1 MKKAA
6 LSLATFF
13 ITAMVFIVPAHAAET
28 KMPSTMSLTVQQ
40 KKEIESLEKEILKKR
55 KHVISKYVEYGV
67 LPKEKAEHIK
77 QHMDRRFNM
86 MKQNGFI
93 PKPPPHKLEK
103 RHHHS

>member
-6 LSLATFF
+6 LSLAAFF
-13 ITAMVFIVPAHAAET
+13 ITAMVFTMPAHAET
-28 KMPSTMSLTVQQ
+28 KMPSTMSLTEQQ
-40 KKEIESLEKEILKKR
+40 KKEIESLEKEVLEKR

-77 QHMDRRFNM
+77 QHMDRHFNM
-86 MKQNGFI
+86 MKQNGFV

>member
-6 LSLATFF
+6 LSLAAFF
-13 ITAMVFIVPAHAAET
+13 ITAMVFTMPAHAET
-28 KMPSTMSLTVQQ
+28 KMPSTMSLTEQQ
-40 KKEIESLEKEILKKR
+40 KKEIESLEKEVLEKR

-77 QHMDRRFNM
+77 QYMDRRFNM
-86 MKQNGFI
+86 MKQNGFV

>member
-1 MKKAA
+1 
-6 LSLATFF
+6 
-13 ITAMVFIVPAHAAET
+13 MVFTMPAHAET
-28 KMPSTMSLTVQQ
+28 KMPSTMSLTEQQ
-40 KKEIESLEKEILKKR
+40 KKEIESLEKEVLEKR

-77 QHMDRRFNM
+77 QHMDRRFYM
-86 MKQNGFI
+86 MKQNGFV

>member
-6 LSLATFF
+6 LSLAAFF
-13 ITAMVFIVPAHAAET
+13 ITAMVFTMPAHAAET
-28 KMPSTMSLTVQQ
+28 KMPSTMSLTEQQ
-40 KKEIESLEKEILKKR
+40 KKEIESLEKEILEKR

-77 QHMDRRFNM
+77 QHMDRHFNM

-103 RHHHS
+103 QHHPS

>member
-1 MKKAA
+1 
-6 LSLATFF
+6 
-13 ITAMVFIVPAHAAET
+13 MVFTMPAHAAGT
-28 KMPSTMSLTVQQ
+28 KMPSTMSLTEQQ
-40 KKEIESLEKEILKKR
+40 KKEIESLEKEVLEKR

-86 MKQNGFI
+86 MKQNGFV
-93 PKPPPHKLEK
+93 PKHPPHKLEK

>member
-6 LSLATFF
+6 LQLIA
-13 ITAMVFIVPAHAAET
+13 VFIASMFFSIPAHAAET
-28 KMPSTMSLTVQQ
+28 KMPSTMSLTEQQ
-40 KKEIESLEKEILKKR
+40 KKEIEVLEKEILEKR

-77 QHMDRRFNM
+77 QHMDRHFNM
-86 MKQNGFI
+86 KKQNGFI

-103 RHHHS
+103 RHHS

>member
-6 LSLATFF
+6 LSLAAFF
-13 ITAMVFIVPAHAAET
+13 ITAMVFTMPAHAAET
-28 KMPSTMSLTVQQ
+28 KMPSTMSLTEQQ
-40 KKEIESLEKEILKKR
+40 KKEIESLEKEILEKR

-77 QHMDRRFNM
+77 QHMDRHFNM